1 MEQNQNS
8 SLFGLNIDA
17 TGQSNLGDAARWA
30 KFLAIVGMVMCIL
43 IVIIGIF
50 AATALSSI
58 ESNFQRDFGGRSAYG
73 SSGMGVTVVV
83 MYILIAV
90 IYFFPCMFMLRF
102 SNHMQNALKANDQA
116 SLNESL
122 KYLKVTFRYMGI
134 LTIIFLVFF
143 VLGMLIGGLGFLLAN

>member
-1 MEQNQNS
+1 MEQNQNP

-30 KFLAIVGMVMCIL
+30 KFLAIIGMVMCVFL
-43 IVIIGIF
+43 VIFGIY
-50 AATALSSI
+50 AATAFSSLDN
-58 ESNFQRDFGGRSAYG
+58 SFRRGGYG
-73 SSGMGVTVVV
+73 GGYYGGSGLGITIAVT
-83 MYILIAV
+83 YIIISV

-122 KYLKVTFRYMGI
+122 KYLKVTFRYMGV
-134 LTIIFLVFF
+134 LTIIFLALF
-143 VLGMLIGGLGFLLAN
+143 LMGLLLGGLGSLMGG